1 MSQLTENIAPKSFQK
16 KEKADSLKSLPFP
29 IFRGMLIL
37 IRFFG
42 SIGRVEERMYV
53 TCHARPAGSRQR
65 GLMPREFGA
74 AKSPAVIYRTLLVR
88 I

>member
-1 MSQLTENIAPKSFQK
+1 MSQLTENIAPKSFKRK
-16 KEKADSLKSLPFP
+16 KKADSLKSLPFS

-37 IRFFG
+37 IRSFG

-65 GLMPREFGA
+65 GLMPREFWT
-74 AKSPAVIYRTLLVR
+74 AKSPAVIYGTLLVR